1 MKKFRASVGAV
12 VALALC
18 GFAMVPSEAQT
29 ARSGGGANAQLLQ
42 QLQQLASDR
51 TAMEAENARLKKEL
65 ETAKKERDT
74 LKDGQQVVERR
85 AKDAATALAQSSA
98 QRQTTEQELTQLKA
112 KTQELIAKFRETV
125 QSLRDLETQNTANK
139 QSVATREHELQTCI
153 DRNLAL
159 YQLNTEVLTRLEKQG
174 VFTRIAE
181 AEPFTRIKRIQL
193 ENLIDDYK
201 ARAQDQR
208 ASPPTSNPAAP
219 PQNPRSGAAPAPPPT
234 APTPVH

>member
-1 MKKFRASVGAV
+1 MA
-12 VALALC
+12 
-18 GFAMVPSEAQT
+18 PSEAQT
-29 ARSGGGANAQLLQ
+29 ARSGGGANVQLLQ

-65 ETAKKERDT
+65 EAVKKERDT
-74 LKDGQQVVERR
+74 LKDGQQIVERR
-85 AKDAATALAQSSA
+85 AKDASAALAQSSA

-125 QSLRDLETQNTANK
+125 QSLREAETQNTANK
-139 QSVATREHELQTCI
+139 QAVATRDHELQTCI

-208 ASPPTSNPAAP
+208 AGPPTPNPSLP
-219 PQNPRSGAAPAPPPT
+219 PQNTRPGAASAPP
-234 APTPVH
+234 AEH